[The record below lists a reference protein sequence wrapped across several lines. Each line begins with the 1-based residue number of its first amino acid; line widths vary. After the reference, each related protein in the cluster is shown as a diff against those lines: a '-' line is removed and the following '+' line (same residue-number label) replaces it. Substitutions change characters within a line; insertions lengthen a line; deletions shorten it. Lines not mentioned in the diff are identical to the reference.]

1 MKDVHHTLGRSAA
14 ALALCFALVAA
25 SVTAARA
32 QARIEDCESI
42 QAADAYNQCLA
53 KFGPTSKVKSVEP
66 VKPGDIKD
74 NSAEA
79 AAGAG
84 KGGGAPGAMAATKG
98 SGHGHY
104 RGRRGH
110 GGGHVVSHR
119 RSGKSSGGRKR
130 MTFTIK
136 KR

>member
-1 MKDVHHTLGRSAA
+1 MRRLPISVCRLAA
-14 ALALCFALVAA
+14 ALALCLV
-25 SVTAARA
+25 SGSLLGTAARA
-32 QARIEDCESI
+32 QARIEDCETI

-66 VKPGDIKD
+66 LKPGDVKD

-79 AAGAG
+79 AAGAAQKAGASAPG
-84 KGGGAPGAMAATKG
+84 KGSRHAAR
-98 SGHGHY
+98 
-104 RGRRGH
+104 RGRHGRAVSSHRH
-110 GGGHVVSHR
+110 GG
-119 RSGKSSGGRKR
+119 KPSGGRKR